1 MVEMSKLSK
10 ALAEAQEHAAFTTGL
25 QATQLATSQK
35 ELEEANEE
43 LKLWRDGSLR
53 LSNMRR
59 WREERDAQQ
68 RDAEQ
73 GEPGEPGAL
82 SAAVDEAKEQQQ
94 QSASTPV
101 GAGVALGLRVPGGGG
116 SVIADS

>member
-43 LKLWRDGSLR
+43 LKLWRNGSLR
-53 LSNMRR
+53 LSNMRQ

-116 SVIADS
+116 SVAD